1 LASAEAVKVT
11 TKETVARESVS
22 LGLYNL
28 QIQSNSG
35 GGKCSSVGVS
45 ANSQDSIII
54 REEGGQLYFIISSV
68 ILFQISSQLVLRSA
82 G

>member
-1 LASAEAVKVT
+1 MYPWDYIIS
-11 TKETVARESVS
+11 
-22 LGLYNL
+22 

-54 REEGGQLYFIISSV
+54 REEGGQLLHYKFRYPVSDKLSADIEV
-68 ILFQISSQLVLRSA
+68 RWLMRRLRRF
-82 G
+82 